1 MAIVWM
7 SVDLE
12 PLLSILLLEN
22 GSTMEKIGE
31 IESMLAITD

>member
-22 GSTMEKIGE
+22 VSIMEKIG
-31 IESMLAITD
+31 DV

>member
-1 MAIVWM
+1 M

-22 GSTMEKIGE
+22 VSIMDSIVD
-31 IESMLAITD
+31 I